1 MWGSCH
7 LARLGIYGTSREK
20 NFVLDKFLQWFYIGL
35 LSLLTTDLDFQ
46 VQLIAYASSLNQL
59 YS

>member
-1 MWGSCH
+1 MELLVKS
-7 LARLGIYGTSREK
+7 EK

-35 LSLLTTDLDFQ
+35 LSLLTTDLDSQ